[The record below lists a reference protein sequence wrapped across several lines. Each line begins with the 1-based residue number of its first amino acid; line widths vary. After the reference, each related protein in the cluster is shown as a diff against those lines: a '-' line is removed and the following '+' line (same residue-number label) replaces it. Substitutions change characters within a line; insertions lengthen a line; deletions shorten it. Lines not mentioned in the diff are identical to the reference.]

1 MIVKYFIVLLQRMGV
16 TLVLVGCE
24 YRRLELALLRYVC
37 EPTEPLPATAL
48 CCDVKRRVP
57 CQLKNKDLD
66 SDPYTCRQLGCCFD
80 AGDGHRPSYGGGRR
94 RRRPRRRGPYG
105 NMYGYGYGG
114 WQPQDQPRCFRPRRS
129 KQRTSPIIPICNCR
143 SGWNRIWILKF
154 RFG

>member
-1 MIVKYFIVLLQRMGV
+1 MGI
-16 TLVLVGCE
+16 TLALAGCE

-66 SDPYTCRQLGCCFD
+66 KDPYTCRQLGCCYD
-80 AGDGHRPSYGGGRR
+80 AGDGRKPGYGGGRR
-94 RRRPRRRGPYG
+94 RRRPRRRRGPYG
-105 NMYGYGYGG
+105 NMYGYGYGN
-114 WQPQDQPRCFRPRRS
+114 WELQEQPRCFRPRRS
-129 KQRTSPIIPICNCR
+129 KQQTSPISILEL
-143 SGWNRIWILKF
+143 SQWNRIPIFKF